1 MILHVK
7 AVFISYAT
15 PDREAADEVCADLEA
30 DGIECWIAPRDVRA
44 SEDYAEAITAAIGS
58 CHLLLLL
65 FSDAAAASE
74 HVEREVHLAAS
85 AKAAVLP
92 IRLEPTTPEG
102 AFKYLLANT
111 QYLDAFPRLAPQLS
125 TVRDEVRRLL
135 AARGGKPLPVIARR
149 SPFQRIL
156 SIVAAWAVVFAFDA
170 LLVTWMQRD
179 WFNLVT
185 LSRVPLAAISAPG
198 PLALLLVGPV
208 IALAAQYWTH
218 RSPQHIVTL
227 DALFGITHGA
237 GPRLR
242 LFVAAGLCAVVGA
255 AIPLAPPAVQVHLVN
270 GPIDS
275 GEDSASSSRGV
286 QETHTPV
293 RRPLQSSSYPTQTT
307 SHYAVEVHIGAFN
320 PPGPYILRTELA
332 PYATGD
338 GVEFGEIWV
347 DRDLNITN
355 LTPIAE
361 HEKSLVHVDLEI
373 QERMKRQHLVLFNVR
388 HYRDSEPSSRAA
400 ITASLSLG
408 SVEHHDVE
416 PVAVSF
422 E

>member
-1 MILHVK
+1 MK
-7 AVFISYAT
+7 SVFISYAT

-30 DGIECWIAPRDVRA
+30 DGIECWIAPRDVRP
-44 SEDYAEAITAAIGS
+44 SEDYAEANTAAIGS
-58 CHLLLLL
+58 CPLLLLL
-65 FSDAAAASE
+65 FSEAAAAAE

-85 AKAAVLP
+85 AKAAILP
-92 IRLEPTTPEG
+92 IRLAPTTPEG

-111 QYLDAFPRLAPQLS
+111 QYLDAFPRLAPQLAS
-125 TVRDEVRRLL
+125 VRDEVRRLL
-135 AARGGKPLPVIARR
+135 AARGGKPLRVIARR

-156 SIVAAWAVVFAFDA
+156 SIVAAWSVVIAFDA
-170 LLVTWMQRD
+170 LLVTWMHRD
-179 WFNLVT
+179 WFNLIPMA
-185 LSRVPLAAISAPG
+185 RVPLAALGAPG
-198 PLALLLVGPV
+198 PLALLLVGPA

-227 DALFGITHGA
+227 DALFGIAHGA

-242 LFVAAGLCAVVGA
+242 LLVAAGLCAVVGA
-255 AIPLAPPAVQVHLVN
+255 AIPLAPPAVQVLLVN
-270 GPIDS
+270 GPIDAS
-275 GEDSASSSRGV
+275 ENGTSSSSGV

-293 RRPLQSSSYPTQTT
+293 RRPLPSSSYPTQRA
-307 SHYAVEVHIGAFN
+307 SHYAIGVHIGVFN

-347 DRDLNITN
+347 DRDLNVTS

-373 QERMKRQHLVLFNVR
+373 HERLKREHLLLFNVR

-400 ITASLSLG
+400 ITARLSLG

-416 PVAVSF
+416 PVVVPLQ
-422 E
+422 